1 MASNGIVLSSSVRTN
16 LLSLQDTTTQQG
28 IVQNRLAT
36 GRKVISAL
44 DNPTNFFTS
53 AGLTQRANDLNA
65 LLDGIS
71 NGVKTLEA
79 ASNGATSITKVME
92 SMQAN
97 VRQARQDKSFKGPS
111 FNLDTLNTGSFTAK
125 TISFSGGSVGA
136 APVTIDAVIAD
147 VGGSRTSQSTTVAY
161 AAPTAAAKA
170 TYTAAAPYSTPGA
183 TQSLDITFNGTMTTV
198 ALTTAETTIGAAV
211 TAINSQLTAAGRTDI
226 EAFNA
231 SGTLQIRTVGNVD
244 GSITIA
250 AGAAETA
257 IFGGETSVAGSDG
270 QHSFTVNG
278 TQVTLTTAQVTV
290 AQAVAKANADLGP
303 THAFEAFDDSG
314 RLGFRAKSAGVTA
327 LTIADGDTSTAAG
340 LFAAAV
346 AGTAPTTAGKVRTAD
361 EIATAINE
369 HPLLTGKV
377 RASLDGGKLRIENL
391 STQEMTI
398 VGATA
403 TGINGG
409 TGPANTTKVGGN
421 EIRKNLM
428 AQFNDLR
435 DQLDKIAGDAGY
447 NGVNILRGD
456 KLKVVF
462 NERGTSSIDIEA
474 KNKTGLSGVSTASNS
489 LNISAVTEE
498 EYSSDDLLDARF
510 NALKDS
516 MSTLQAQS
524 SQLGANLGVVQIR
537 QDFTKQMIT
546 TLKTGSDFLV
556 NADMNEEGA
565 NLLALNTRQQLSQT
579 ALSLASQADQAVLR
593 LFG

>member
-53 AGLTQRANDLNA
+53 AGLTQRANDLA
-65 LLDGIS
+65 SLLDGIS

-111 FNLDTLNTGSFTAK
+111 YNLDTLNTGSFTAK
-125 TISFSGGSVGA
+125 TISFSGGSIGTT
-136 APVTIDAVIAD
+136 PVTIDAVIAD
-147 VGGSRTSQSTTVAY
+147 VGGSRTSQSTTAAY

-170 TYTAAAPYSTPGA
+170 TYTAAAAYSTPGA
-183 TQSLDITFNGTMTTV
+183 TQALDITFNGTTTSV
-198 ALTTAETTIGAAV
+198 SLTTAETTVAAAV
-211 TAINSQLTAAGRTDI
+211 TAINSQLTAAGRSDI
-226 EAFNA
+226 EAFA
-231 SGTLQIRTVGNVD
+231 SGTSLQIRTTASVD
-244 GSITIA
+244 GSITV
-250 AGAAETA
+250 AGAGETA
-257 IFGGETSVAGSDG
+257 IFGAETAVAGSDG

-278 TQVTLTTAQVTV
+278 TQVTLTSAQATV
-290 AQAVAKANADLGP
+290 AQAVTKANADLGP
-303 THAFEAFDDSG
+303 THAFEAFDDAG
-314 RLGFRAKSAGVTA
+314 KLGFRAKSAGATA
-327 LTIADGDTSTAAG
+327 LTIADGETSTAAG
-340 LFAAAV
+340 LFAAVV
-346 AGTAPTTAGKVRTAD
+346 AGTAPTVPGKVRTAD

-377 RASLDGGKLRIENL
+377 RASLDGAKLRIENL
-391 STQEMTI
+391 STKEMTV
-398 VGATA
+398 VGATS

-409 TGPANTTKVGGN
+409 TGSANTTTIGGN

-489 LNISAVTEE
+489 LNISAVTED

>member
-16 LLSLQDTTTQQG
+16 LLSLQDTTAQQG

-111 FNLDTLNTGSFTAK
+111 YNLDTLNTGSFTGK
-125 TISFSGGSVGA
+125 TISFSAGSVGA
-136 APVTIDAVIAD
+136 TPVTIDAVIAD
-147 VGGSRTSQSTTVAY
+147 VGGSRTSQSTSAAY
-161 AAPTAAAKA
+161 APPTAAARA
-170 TYTAAAPYSTPGA
+170 TYTAAAAYATPGA
-183 TQSLDITFNGTMTTV
+183 TQALDITFNGTTTSV
-198 ALTTAETTIGAAV
+198 SLTTAETSVAAAV
-211 TAINSQLTAAGRTDI
+211 TAINSQLTAAGRSDI
-226 EAFNA
+226 EAFN
-231 SGTLQIRTVGNVD
+231 SGGNLQIRTTANVD
-244 GSITIA
+244 GSITV
-250 AGAAETA
+250 AGAGETA
-257 IFGGETSVAGSDG
+257 VFGAEVTVAGSDG

-278 TQVTLTTAQVTV
+278 TQVTLTSAQATV
-290 AQAVAKANADLGP
+290 AQAVTKANADLGP

-314 RLGFRAKSAGVTA
+314 KLGFRAKSAGVTA
-327 LTIADGDTSTAAG
+327 LTIADGDTSTSAS

-346 AGTAPTTAGKVRTAD
+346 PGTAPTVAGKVRTAD

-377 RASLDGGKLRIENL
+377 RASLDGAKLRIENL
-391 STQEMTI
+391 STQEMTV

-409 TGPANTTKVGGN
+409 TGSANTTKIGGN

-498 EYSSDDLLDARF
+498 EYSSDDLLDQRF